1 MYLQTIEIM
10 HQGKKMKVNKGELE
24 IFFRPKIV
32 RTELGKKWQSH
43 WFLKHFWQLYEKR
56 MINED
61 LDKLEKDLWREAYR
75 LQGVVKAYL
84 NLRNFIP
91 VPEPFHPKLYGME
104 GQF

>member
-1 MYLQTIEIM
+1 M
-10 HQGKKMKVNKGELE
+10 
-24 IFFRPKIV
+24 
-32 RTELGKKWQSH
+32 
-43 WFLKHFWQLYEKR
+43 EK
-56 MINED
+56 E
-61 LDKLEKDLWREAYR
+61 LWREAYR